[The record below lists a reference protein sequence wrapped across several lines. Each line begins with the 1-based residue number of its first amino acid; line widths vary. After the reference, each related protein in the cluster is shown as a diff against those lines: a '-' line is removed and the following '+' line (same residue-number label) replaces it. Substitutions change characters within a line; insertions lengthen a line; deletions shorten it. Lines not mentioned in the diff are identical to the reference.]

1 MSYYTAT
8 ASTVNTL
15 LTALQKGCT
24 ENGWAVSGSLIYK
37 NNCVMD
43 VAISG
48 NGLRVI
54 GGTGHANGVLTGQ
67 ILLSGKNT
75 LAASLSGVAQSISYP
90 LTYHLHVFDKEVYLF
105 VNYNVDNWSYIA
117 FGQSPVAGIMGTGNW
132 YGGIGTGGDN
142 FLDIRN
148 IIDQG
153 ANGHHFSMLFS
164 SITPSGSLSNQGQQV
179 RSFIH
184 HGLDGNEWSVSGAG
198 VGSITADNWVAL
210 PSQAS
215 ATLVAYPL
223 LNRQPN
229 SYNSEAILLPITP
242 AVYHKDN
249 STLVIVGNLKK
260 ARYIRIDN
268 YEPGQIITLGN
279 TQYKVYPWLKKNTS
293 ARDGESYNSSNL
305 DTLRHSGTFGIAIL
319 YQGD

>member
-8 ASTVNTL
+8 ASTANAL
-15 LTALQKGCT
+15 LTALQTGCT
-24 ENGWAVSGSLIYK
+24 ENGWTVSGSLIYK

-43 VAISG
+43 VSISG

-54 GGTGHANGVLTGQ
+54 GGTGLANGALTGQ
-67 ILLSGKNT
+67 ILLNGKNT
-75 LAASLSGVAQSISYP
+75 LAASLAGVAQSISYP

-117 FGQSPVAGIMGTGNW
+117 FGQSPVAGITGTGNW

-142 FLDIRN
+142 FSDIRN
-148 IIDQG
+148 INNQG
-153 ANGHHFSMLFS
+153 QNGHHFSLLFS
-164 SITPSGSLSNQGQQV
+164 SMTPSGIISNQGQQV

-184 HGLDGNEWSVSGAG
+184 HGLDGNEWSVSGEG
-198 VGSITADNWVAL
+198 VGSMTASTWATL

-215 ATLVAYPL
+215 ATLVTAPL

-229 SYNSEAILLPITP
+229 SYNGEAILLPITP

-249 STLVIVGNLKK
+249 STLVIVGNLKQ

-268 YEPGQIITLGN
+268 YEPGQIIILGD
-279 TQYKVYPWLKKNTS
+279 TKYKVYPWLKKNTA
-293 ARDGESYNSSNL
+293 ARDGESYNGSNY
-305 DTLRHSGTFGIAIL
+305 DTLRHSGTFGIAVL
-319 YQGD
+319 YEGE